1 MNMID
6 RKELK
11 RKGRQIL
18 KAHYA
23 ILIIACLLSGLI
35 ATEFS
40 DTFTLLSTQNESYS
54 EKESTP
60 SSKLSTTEVFKDILN
75 DDLSAGEKDAETIR
89 EETIKEDHSA
99 ILGRSRGVLA
109 I

>member
-1 MNMID
+1 MNMINS
-6 RKELK
+6 KELK

-40 DTFTLLSTQNESYS
+40 DTFTLLSTQNE
-54 EKESTP
+54 
-60 SSKLSTTEVFKDILN
+60 
-75 DDLSAGEKDAETIR
+75 
-89 EETIKEDHSA
+89 
-99 ILGRSRGVLA
+99 
-109 I
+109 